1 MCAINSLPTKLIFI
15 NKLCFSTMYRV
26 YIAEWCIQFLLSL
39 SLLIPIPALLS
50 DLDCKRLLFEYWL
63 CDRNET
69 TEHLTKKKKTKLKYL
84 SFFYSNRCTV
94 KYIITYLYF
103 CVSIYLKH
111 FRKKENKNSPCN
123 ISKAMNAY
131 EACSW
136 MLLRKCLLTMPMLM
150 G

>member
-1 MCAINSLPTKLIFI
+1 MCEINSLPTKLIFI
-15 NKLCFSTMYRV
+15 NKLCFSTMHRV

-63 CDRNET
+63 CDRNEI
-69 TEHLTKKKKTKLKYL
+69 TEHLTKKNQSKYL

-103 CVSIYLKH
+103 FVLLYTLYTLE
-111 FRKKENKNSPCN
+111 RKKIRIPHAIYAKL
-123 ISKAMNAY
+123 
-131 EACSW
+131 W
-136 MLLRKCLLTMPMLM
+136 MLMKHVNECYWGNACWQCRC
-150 G
+150 